1 LLFCC
6 SYRDASINWDVCEYD
21 RGPSLHRY
29 VQEIEFGDE
38 NDEEEEGKDGIAEEQ
53 WRRVLRPKRLLGFTN
68 KDGVNN
74 NFLEIQEEK
83 NLTEVQQ
90 QATFDAM
97 MARIIAT
104 LTAFSRR
111 LSEH

>member
-1 LLFCC
+1 
-6 SYRDASINWDVCEYD
+6 
-21 RGPSLHRY
+21 
-29 VQEIEFGDE
+29 
-38 NDEEEEGKDGIAEEQ
+38 
-53 WRRVLRPKRLLGFTN
+53 LGFTN